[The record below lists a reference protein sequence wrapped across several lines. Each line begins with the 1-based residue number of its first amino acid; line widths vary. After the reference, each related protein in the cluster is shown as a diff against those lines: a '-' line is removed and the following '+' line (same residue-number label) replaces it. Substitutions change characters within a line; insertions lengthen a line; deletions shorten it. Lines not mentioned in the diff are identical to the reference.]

1 MQKKNNFFQRGA
13 LLSRS
18 VAKPGLF
25 NRRSPARMGATG
37 RMVGDRRPAPIRSS
51 RSRIWL
57 SAEGERRGI
66 AAVRMKLFCC
76 RQAKS
81 NTDLMAAMSHKG
93 LLSRRQRKKGIERT
107 HTLGKD
113 RVKQADQERH
123 QKALYYR
130 QIKKLSIWE
139 TADATRY
146 SPSQI
151 CRIQALTGTQK

>member
-1 MQKKNNFFQRGA
+1 
-13 LLSRS
+13 
-18 VAKPGLF
+18 
-25 NRRSPARMGATG
+25 
-37 RMVGDRRPAPIRSS
+37 
-51 RSRIWL
+51 
-57 SAEGERRGI
+57 
-66 AAVRMKLFCC
+66 
-76 RQAKS
+76 
-81 NTDLMAAMSHKG
+81 MAAMSHKG

>member
-1 MQKKNNFFQRGA
+1 
-13 LLSRS
+13 
-18 VAKPGLF
+18 
-25 NRRSPARMGATG
+25 
-37 RMVGDRRPAPIRSS
+37 
-51 RSRIWL
+51 
-57 SAEGERRGI
+57 
-66 AAVRMKLFCC
+66 MKLFCC
-76 RQAKS
+76 HQAKS

>member
-37 RMVGDRRPAPIRSS
+37 RMVGDRRRSS
-51 RSRIWL
+51 RCRIWL
-57 SAEGERRGI
+57 SAEGERRSI
-66 AAVRMKLFCC
+66 AAVRMKLCCC

-139 TADATRY
+139 TADATSY

-151 CRIQALTGTQK
+151 CRIQALSGTQK